1 MLRIKKMINKNLLP
15 QAVVDAVDKMLAER
29 NMNIRDNY
37 IQRIEAIRN
46 FCDQALLENK
56 KKK

>member
-1 MLRIKKMINKNLLP
+1 MVNKNLLP
-15 QAVVDAVDKMLAER
+15 QAVVDAVDRMLAER
-29 NMNIRDNY
+29 NMNIKDNY
-37 IQRIEAIRN
+37 IQRVEAIRN

>member
-37 IQRIEAIRN
+37 IQRVEAIRN